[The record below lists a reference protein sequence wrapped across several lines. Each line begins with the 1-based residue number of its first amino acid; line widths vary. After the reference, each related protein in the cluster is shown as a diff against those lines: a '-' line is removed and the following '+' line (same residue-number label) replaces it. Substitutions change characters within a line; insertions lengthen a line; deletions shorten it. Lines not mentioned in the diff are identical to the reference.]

1 MVKIM
6 ENPTKRDDLG
16 EKPYFRKH
24 LNIQQATGFLKNL
37 DFWTEAKAP
46 ELGKPM
52 DTWVM
57 GGLNHTKKHPL
68 NHMKSPVK
76 RW

>member
-16 EKPYFRKH
+16 VFNPYFRKH

-37 DFWTEAKAP
+37 GFLNRSESSWTWKANGHLGDEGEDFSIR
-46 ELGKPM
+46 
-52 DTWVM
+52 
-57 GGLNHTKKHPL
+57 L